1 MSMERPVYHL
11 KGVVRKGAAATED
24 FVGPLDL
31 ILHLLKKNQIAI
43 RDIPLAGILDQFVT
57 WMSARRALDLEVAG
71 EFIAMAS
78 HLMLLKT
85 RMVLSEEDRQAQEEM
100 EELIASLEA
109 RAAAG
114 QFPPGPGGPAV
125 DGGGLAAG
133 KRLLVQGAG
142 GQVHPAGLPLP
153 APAGGAAPG
162 RWGPGQGQAAQGPA
176 AAVGGIP
183 RGGPARALPGGAQDG
198 GTPGPPAPEGTL
210 RWEDIVRT
218 SGSKSEV
225 TAAFLALLELCR
237 RGNIHLDG
245 GMDNPW
251 ITPSEGPN
259 PT

>member
-109 RAAAG
+109 RQRQASFRRV
-114 QFPPGPGGPAV
+114 QAV
-125 DGGGLAAG
+125 LPWMEGAWQRGY
-133 KRLLVQGAG
+133 RYQHRPEELL
-142 GQVHPAGLPLP
+142 
-153 APAGGAAPG
+153 
-162 RWGPGQGQAAQGPA
+162 
-176 AAVGGIP
+176 
-183 RGGPARALPGGAQDG
+183 RALGAWQAKQRKAL
-198 GTPGPPAPEGTL
+198 PPPLEAFQGVVRPEPYRVERKTEELLARLHREGTL

-218 SGSKSEV
+218 SESKSEV

>member
-1 MSMERPVYHL
+1 MEEPQYHL
-11 KGVVRKGAAATED
+11 DQVVHAKAEHLED
-24 FVGPLDL
+24 FDGPLDV
-31 ILHLLKKNQIAI
+31 ILLLLSKNKIEIQDISITSILEQYLSYLDEMKRMDMEIA
-43 RDIPLAGILDQFVT
+43 
-57 WMSARRALDLEVAG
+57 S

-109 RAAAG
+109 RQRQASFRRVQSVLPWMEGAWQRGNA
-114 QFPPGPGGPAV
+114 FWSKGPEAKFTQRVYRYQHRPEE
-125 DGGGLAAG
+125 
-133 KRLLVQGAG
+133 LL
-142 GQVHPAGLPLP
+142 
-153 APAGGAAPG
+153 
-162 RWGPGQGQAAQGPA
+162 
-176 AAVGGIP
+176 
-183 RGGPARALPGGAQDG
+183 RALGAWQAKQRKAL
-198 GTPGPPAPEGTL
+198 PPPLEAFQGVVRPEPYRVERKTEELLARLHREGTL

-218 SGSKSEV
+218 SESKSEV

>member
-43 RDIPLAGILDQFVT
+43 RNIPLAGILDQFVT

-109 RAAAG
+109 RQRQASFRRVQAVLPWMEGAWQRG
-114 QFPPGPGGPAV
+114 NTFWSKGPEAKFTQRVYRYQHRPEE
-125 DGGGLAAG
+125 
-133 KRLLVQGAG
+133 LL
-142 GQVHPAGLPLP
+142 
-153 APAGGAAPG
+153 
-162 RWGPGQGQAAQGPA
+162 
-176 AAVGGIP
+176 
-183 RGGPARALPGGAQDG
+183 RALGAWQAKQRKAL
-198 GTPGPPAPEGTL
+198 PPPLEAFQGVVRPEPYRVERKTEELLARLHREGTL

>member
-85 RMVLSEEDRQAQEEM
+85 RMVLSEEDSQAQEEM

-109 RAAAG
+109 RQRQASFRRVQAVLPWMEGAWQRG
-114 QFPPGPGGPAV
+114 NAFWSKGPEAKFTQRVYRYQHRPEE
-125 DGGGLAAG
+125 
-133 KRLLVQGAG
+133 LL
-142 GQVHPAGLPLP
+142 
-153 APAGGAAPG
+153 
-162 RWGPGQGQAAQGPA
+162 
-176 AAVGGIP
+176 
-183 RGGPARALPGGAQDG
+183 RALGAWQAKQRKAL
-198 GTPGPPAPEGTL
+198 PPPLEAFQGVVRPEPYRVERKTEELLARLHREGTL

-218 SGSKSEV
+218 SESKSEV

>member
-109 RAAAG
+109 RQRQASFRRVQAVLPWMEGAWQRG
-114 QFPPGPGGPAV
+114 NAFWSKGPEAKFTQRVYRYQHRPEE
-125 DGGGLAAG
+125 
-133 KRLLVQGAG
+133 LL
-142 GQVHPAGLPLP
+142 
-153 APAGGAAPG
+153 
-162 RWGPGQGQAAQGPA
+162 
-176 AAVGGIP
+176 
-183 RGGPARALPGGAQDG
+183 RALGAWQAKQRKAL
-198 GTPGPPAPEGTL
+198 PPLEAFQGVVRPEPYRVERKTEELLARLHREGTL

-218 SGSKSEV
+218 SESKSEV